1 MSRCFTL
8 TVCLLGVAFTGT
20 VVWRAGSQRIVK
32 GTDDFLPL
40 YAGARLVG
48 TPELYHPRSIYR
60 EEIEA
65 SGEMGDSLLCT
76 RMPWVPLLLWPLGR
90 LPYSV
95 AHWVWLGL
103 RTAGVIAF
111 IWIWPHNPR
120 WITAMAVSWFLPVM
134 AALGTGQ
141 DAICILF
148 WLGVWQR
155 LEPKRPFL
163 SGLAI
168 ALCTAKFHLF
178 LLLPVYLIANRKWR
192 VIAGA
197 STGIAALLA
206 LSFLANGWT
215 WPMDYLRVLSNPI
228 IHTGQSHMYSLHGLL
243 SLPFTGE
250 LAVSVVVALL
260 AIWGI
265 WKLRPAYGLAIALSG
280 GLLLSYHAYLM
291 DCVVLLPGALLMFGR
306 NQSAGGSLE

>member
-1 MSRCFTL
+1 
-8 TVCLLGVAFTGT
+8 
-20 VVWRAGSQRIVK
+20 
-32 GTDDFLPL
+32 
-40 YAGARLVG
+40 
-48 TPELYHPRSIYR
+48 
-60 EEIEA
+60 
-65 SGEMGDSLLCT
+65 MGDSLLCT

-197 STGIAALLA
+197 STGIAALHEQQQKNLVTAA
-206 LSFLANGWT
+206 LQGTPPEETSRQTMRIPAAQT
-215 WPMDYLRVLSNPI
+215 R
-228 IHTGQSHMYSLHGLL
+228 TGS
-243 SLPFTGE
+243 
-250 LAVSVVVALL
+250 
-260 AIWGI
+260 
-265 WKLRPAYGLAIALSG
+265 
-280 GLLLSYHAYLM
+280 
-291 DCVVLLPGALLMFGR
+291 
-306 NQSAGGSLE
+306 